1 MAPEAGMVAPP
12 ESAGPTQHA
21 EHAQHTHEAD
31 PARWADLRDKLA
43 RLAEVARAHDLD
55 TLVLREPAALTW
67 LLGAR
72 VNVPQTLD
80 AACLDVI
87 VHVGASGTAL
97 TVVTNAIEAPRLR
110 DTELAGLDT
119 ACDVRWEVVPWW
131 KPRDGRLPSG
141 PRVGAD
147 RPLAGSV
154 PVGADLAALRRQL
167 TPHQQHLLAQVC
179 RDTAAAAT
187 AAALTLSPG
196 TTGYAAAG
204 ALAHELLERE
214 LDPIVLLVGGA
225 DHLATYRHP
234 LPLPEPVGERAMLVA
249 CGRRHG
255 LVASV
260 TRIVS
265 FTPLDAQQRDAY
277 TRLLR
282 VEQAFL
288 DASRVGARLGDV
300 VSEGCAAYGT
310 QGFDPEEWHRHH
322 QGGLSG
328 FQPREFPAH
337 AGSDLVLGDG
347 AVVAWNP
354 SADGWK
360 VEDTT
365 LVLPHGART
374 LVTDDHWPS
383 LDVGGRSRPDVL
395 CR

>member
-1 MAPEAGMVAPP
+1 MAPEAGMAARPQQ
-12 ESAGPTQHA
+12 AAHA
-21 EHAQHTHEAD
+21 HEPDA
-31 PARWADLRDKLA
+31 ARWADLGVKLA
-43 RLAEVARAHDLD
+43 RLAELARAHDLD

-67 LLGAR
+67 LLGGR

-87 VHVGASGTAL
+87 VHVTASGTAL

-110 DTELAGLDT
+110 DTELAGLDA

-131 KPRDGRLPSG
+131 ESRDGRLPSG
-141 PRVGAD
+141 PRVGGD
-147 RPLAGSV
+147 RPLAGCA
-154 PVGADLAALRRQL
+154 PLGADLAALRRRL
-167 TPHQQHLLAQVC
+167 TPHQQDLLTSVC

-204 ALAHELLERE
+204 ALAQALLERE

-225 DHLATYRHP
+225 DHLATHRHP
-234 LPLPEPVGERAMLVA
+234 LPLSESVGERAMLVA

-265 FTPLDAQQRDAY
+265 FTPLDEQQRDAY
-277 TRLLR
+277 ARLLR

-365 LVLPHGART
+365 LVLPDGART
-374 LVTDDHWPS
+374 LVTDGRWPS

-395 CR
+395 VR

>member
-1 MAPEAGMVAPP
+1 MAPEIGLDARPPSGAG
-12 ESAGPTQHA
+12 
-21 EHAQHTHEAD
+21 AD
-31 PARWADLRDKLA
+31 RWIDLGEKLA
-43 RLAEVARAHDLD
+43 RLRGLARALDLD

-80 AACLDVI
+80 SACLDVV
-87 VHVGASGTAL
+87 VHLGASRPGL
-97 TVVTNAIEAPRLR
+97 TVVTNAIEWPRLR

-119 ACDVRWEVVPWW
+119 ACDLRWEVVPWW
-131 KPRDGRLPSG
+131 ESRDGKLPTGRRIGS
-141 PRVGAD
+141 D
-147 RPLAGSV
+147 RPLAGTV
-154 PVGADLAALRRQL
+154 PVGVDLAALRRRL
-167 TPHQQHLLAQVC
+167 TPRQQDLLSEVS

-187 AAALTLSPG
+187 AAALRLSPAM
-196 TTGYAAAG
+196 TGYAAAG
-204 ALAHELLERE
+204 ELARQLLERE

-225 DHLATYRHP
+225 DHLDAHRHP
-234 LPLPEPVGERAMLVA
+234 LPLAEAVGDRAMLVA

-265 FTPLDAQQRDAY
+265 FTPFDAEQRDTYA
-277 TRLLR
+277 RLLR

-288 DASRVGARLGDV
+288 DATRVGARIGDV
-300 VSEGCAAYGT
+300 VSDGCAAYAR

-337 AGSDLVLGDG
+337 PSSDVVLGDG

-365 LVLPHGART
+365 LVLPDGPRT
-374 LVTDDHWPS
+374 LVTDEHWPR
-383 LDVGGRSRPDVL
+383 LEVGGRSRPDVL
-395 CR
+395 EP

>member
-1 MAPEAGMVAPP
+1 MAED
-12 ESAGPTQHA
+12 T
-21 EHAQHTHEAD
+21 
-31 PARWADLRDKLA
+31 RWIDLGEKLA
-43 RLAEVARAHDLD
+43 RLADLARARDLD

-80 AACLDVI
+80 TACLDVI
-87 VHVGASGTAL
+87 VHPGGGPGGHHGAGGHRL

-110 DTELAGLDT
+110 DTELAGLDA
-119 ACDVRWEVVPWW
+119 ACDLRWDVVPWW
-131 KPRDGRLPSG
+131 ESRDSRLPTG
-141 PRVGAD
+141 PRVGCD
-147 RPLAGSV
+147 RPLPGSV
-154 PVGADLAALRRQL
+154 PVGPDLAALRRQL
-167 TPHQQHLLAQVC
+167 TQHQQRLLAQVC
-179 RDTAAAAT
+179 SDTAAAAT

-204 ALAHELLERE
+204 AFAHELLERE

-225 DHLATYRHP
+225 DHLTDHRHP
-234 LPLPEPVGERAMLVA
+234 LPLAEPVGGRAMLVA

-265 FTPLDAQQRDAY
+265 FTPLDDEQRDAY
-277 TRLLR
+277 ARLLQ
-282 VEQAFL
+282 VERAFL
-288 DASRVGARLGDV
+288 DATRVGARLGDV
-300 VSEGCAAYGT
+300 VSEGCAAYGR

-337 AGSDLVLGDG
+337 ASSDLVLDDG

-365 LVLPHGART
+365 LVLPNGART
-374 LVTDDHWPS
+374 LVTDERWPT

-395 CR
+395 VR

>member
-1 MAPEAGMVAPP
+1 MVD
-12 ESAGPTQHA
+12 EDT
-21 EHAQHTHEAD
+21 
-31 PARWADLRDKLA
+31 RWIDLDDKLA
-43 RLAEVARAHDLD
+43 RLRTLALSHDVD

-80 AACLDVI
+80 TACLDVV
-87 VHVGASGTAL
+87 VHVGAAAGL

-119 ACDVRWEVVPWW
+119 ACELRWDVVPWW
-131 KPRDGRLPSG
+131 ESRDGRLPSG
-141 PRVGAD
+141 PHVGSD
-147 RPLAGSV
+147 RPLTGSV
-154 PVGADLAALRRQL
+154 PLGADLAALRRRL
-167 TPHQQHLLAQVC
+167 TPNQQGLLTEVC

-204 ALAHELLERE
+204 ELARQLLERE
-214 LDPIVLLVGGA
+214 LDPIVLLVGGV
-225 DHLATYRHP
+225 DHLDAHRHP
-234 LPLPEPVGERAMLVA
+234 LPLGEPLGERAMLVA

-265 FTPLDAQQRDAY
+265 FAPLDDAQRDAY
-277 TRLLR
+277 ARLLR

-288 DASRVGARLGDV
+288 DATRAGARLGDV
-300 VSEGCAAYGT
+300 VSEGCAAYAL
-310 QGFDPEEWHRHH
+310 QGFDAGEWHRHH

-328 FQPREFPAH
+328 FQPREFPADR
-337 AGSDLVLGDG
+337 ASDIVLGDG

-354 SADGWK
+354 SAAGWK

-365 LVLPHGART
+365 LVLHDGPRT
-374 LVTDDHWPS
+374 LVTDDSWPS
-383 LDVGGRSRPDVL
+383 LEVGGRCRPDVL
-395 CR
+395 VR

>member
-1 MAPEAGMVAPP
+1 MAPEVGFDVRPP
-12 ESAGPTQHA
+12 SGAA
-21 EHAQHTHEAD
+21 AD
-31 PARWADLRDKLA
+31 RWIDLGEKLA
-43 RLAEVARAHDLD
+43 RLRGLARALDLD
-55 TLVLREPAALTW
+55 TLVLREPATLTW

-80 AACLDVI
+80 SACLDVV
-87 VHVGASGTAL
+87 VHLGDDVDGASVRPGL

-110 DTELAGLDT
+110 DSELAGLDT
-119 ACDVRWEVVPWW
+119 VCDLRWEVVPWW
-131 KPRDGRLPSG
+131 ESRDGKLPTG
-141 PRVGAD
+141 HRVGSD
-147 RPLAGSV
+147 RPLADGTG
-154 PVGADLAALRRQL
+154 VGADLAALRRQL
-167 TPHQQHLLAQVC
+167 TQRQQDLLAAVC

-204 ALAHELLERE
+204 ELARQLLERE

-225 DHLATYRHP
+225 DHLDTHRHP
-234 LPLPEPVGERAMLVA
+234 LPLAEAVGERAMLVA

-265 FTPLDAQQRDAY
+265 FTPFEDEQRDTYA
-277 TRLLR
+277 RLLR

-288 DASRVGARLGDV
+288 DATRVGARLGDV
-300 VSEGCAAYGT
+300 VSDGCAAYAR
-310 QGFDPEEWHRHH
+310 QGFAPEEWHRHH

-337 AGSDLVLGDG
+337 PSSDVVLGDG

-354 SADGWK
+354 SAAGWK

-365 LVLPHGART
+365 LVLPDGPRT
-374 LVTDDHWPS
+374 LVTDELWPS
-383 LDVGGRSRPDVL
+383 LEVGGRSRPDVL
-395 CR
+395 VP

>member
-1 MAPEAGMVAPP
+1 MVPEVRPDVRP
-12 ESAGPTQHA
+12 QSR
-21 EHAQHTHEAD
+21 QHTHEVD
-31 PARWADLRDKLA
+31 SSRWADLGQKLA
-43 RLAEVARAHDLD
+43 RLADLARARDLD

-80 AACLDVI
+80 TACLDVI
-87 VHVGASGTAL
+87 VDVAGGHGEHGEPGL

-110 DTELAGLDT
+110 DTELVGLDA
-119 ACDVRWEVVPWW
+119 ACDLRWEIAPWW
-131 KPRDGRLPSG
+131 ESRDSRLPTG
-141 PRVGAD
+141 PRVGCD
-147 RPLAGSV
+147 RPLTGSAS
-154 PVGADLAALRRQL
+154 VGLELAALRRRL
-167 TPHQQHLLAQVC
+167 TQHQQGLLAHVC

-187 AAALTLSPG
+187 AAALALSPG
-196 TTGYAAAG
+196 ATGYAAAG
-204 ALAHELLERE
+204 VLAHELLERE

-225 DHLATYRHP
+225 DHLSTHRHP
-234 LPLPEPVGERAMLVA
+234 LPLAEPVGETVMLVA

-265 FTPLDAQQRDAY
+265 FTPLDDEQRDAY
-277 TRLLR
+277 ARLLR

-288 DASRVGARLGDV
+288 DATRVEARLGDV
-300 VSEGCAAYGT
+300 VSKGCAAYAG

-337 AGSDLVLGDG
+337 ASSDLVLGDG

-354 SADGWK
+354 SAAGWK

-365 LVLPHGART
+365 LVLPDGART
-374 LVTDDHWPS
+374 LVADEHWPS
-383 LDVGGRSRPDVL
+383 LVVGGRSRPDVL
-395 CR
+395 VR